1 MISTINTINRAHE
14 FRQFATK
21 DTTMKLQGAF
31 IVAAAVFGGADASQK
46 PMADGYACEHPP
58 YTVSLVSKSPLVAY
72 LHNFITPSERAHLQE
87 VT

>member
-1 MISTINTINRAHE
+1 
-14 FRQFATK
+14 
-21 DTTMKLQGAF
+21 MKLPDTLV
-31 IVAAAVFGGADASQK
+31 IAAAVFGGANASQK
-46 PMADGYACEHPP
+46 PMTDEYVCEHPP

>member
-1 MISTINTINRAHE
+1 
-14 FRQFATK
+14 
-21 DTTMKLQGAF
+21 MKLPSAL
-31 IVAAAVFGGADASQK
+31 IVAVAVFGRANASQK
-46 PMADGYACEHPP
+46 PMTDEYVCEHPP

>member
-1 MISTINTINRAHE
+1 
-14 FRQFATK
+14 
-21 DTTMKLQGAF
+21 MKLLGSF
-31 IVAAAVFGGADASQK
+31 IVAAAILGRSDATQK
-46 PMADGYACEHPP
+46 PLTDEYVCEHPP